1 MPMREQHTVS
11 VLELVVPGK
20 RETDTLAATVLAAL
34 TNELP
39 TRRIIRVDLRR
50 EVADLAVHLSEQLGH
65 ATLTESRLQLH
76 DLYLPTENI
85 RYLFRMSTS
94 SRDKT
99 WRFLSNHTQVL
110 LCIQRDPD
118 ARFRDIAQMV
128 GITERAA
135 QRIVADLIESGY
147 VESERIGRRNR
158 YRIDPGIAMRH
169 PAQDGHD
176 IGELLRLL
184 KLEAD

>member
-1 MPMREQHTVS
+1 
-11 VLELVVPGK
+11 
-20 RETDTLAATVLAAL
+20 
-34 TNELP
+34 
-39 TRRIIRVDLRR
+39 
-50 EVADLAVHLSEQLGH
+50 
-65 ATLTESRLQLH
+65 
-76 DLYLPTENI
+76 
-85 RYLFRMSTS
+85 MSS
-94 SRDKT
+94 SHRDKT

-118 ARFRDIAQMV
+118 VRFRDIAEAV

-147 VESERIGRRNR
+147 VERERVGRRNR
-158 YRIDPGIAMRH
+158 YRVNADVDMRH

-184 KLEAD
+184 KLGPG